1 MSRICSAIAGF
12 VFDQDGA
19 TLTEYCLMLILIL
32 LVGFGVIQVIGS
44 ITQGMFSVSG
54 TV

>member
-1 MSRICSAIAGF
+1 MSRICSTIAGF
-12 VFDQDGA
+12 VSDQDGA
-19 TLTEYCLMLILIL
+19 TLTEYCLLLVLIL
-32 LVGFGVIQVIGS
+32 LVCLSLVQVIGA